1 MNNSPREEVEA
12 HTAGLWHRGS
22 SLALVTAIVAYLL
35 MALLGGP
42 RVLEIIF
49 VVAAFLSALGYMA
62 TTIWVYS
69 LRTERKRGKRIE
81 RKEEA
86 EESEEG

>member
-1 MNNSPREEVEA
+1 MNSNPDETAEA
-12 HTAGLWHRGS
+12 QSAGLWHRAAT
-22 SLALVTAIVAYLL
+22 LALITTIAAYLL